1 MNILKKG
8 IYFLFAATVIVAC
21 SDDDDTP
28 TAPPADNGGG
38 TTTTDTTDTTDTA
51 DMSDHPLAATSWSI
65 ASEAASLAVGPSKE
79 DLSWWGLSADDVT
92 TRACMLDDVFTFS
105 ADGTFSIALGDD
117 TWLETWQADAEGC
130 AAPVAPHVSGDHTWS
145 GDGTTFTLVGEGS
158 FIALQKANNQNQTGT
173 PDANTINYEFSLDE
187 NTLMVYV
194 TGFQDDAYWAYKMTK
209 Q

>member
-28 TAPPADNGGG
+28 TAPPPADNGGG
-38 TTTTDTTDTTDTA
+38 TTTTDTTDTA

-130 AAPVAPHVSGDHTWS
+130 GCTSCS
-145 GDGTTFTLVGEGS
+145 S
-158 FIALQKANNQNQTGT
+158 C
-173 PDANTINYEFSLDE
+173 
-187 NTLMVYV
+187 
-194 TGFQDDAYWAYKMTK
+194 
-209 Q
+209 

>member
-28 TAPPADNGGG
+28 TVPPVDNGGG
-38 TTTTDTTDTTDTA
+38 STTV
-51 DMSDHPLAATSWSI
+51 DMSDHPLADTSWSI
-65 ASEAASLAVGPSKE
+65 ANEDGCLAVGPSKA
-79 DLSWWGLSADDVT
+79 DLGWWNLSSATGIGD
-92 TRACMLDDVFTFS
+92 RGCMLDDVFTFK
-105 ADGTFSIALGDD
+105 ADGTYSIALGDD

-130 AAPVAPHVSGDHTWS
+130 GAPVAPHVSGDHTWS

-158 FIALQKANNQNQTGT
+158 YIALQKANNQNQDGT
-173 PDANTINYEFSLDE
+173 PDDNTTTYEFSLVDG
-187 NTLMVYV
+187 NTLMVYL
-194 TGFQDDAYWAYKMTK
+194 TGFQDGAYWAYKMTK

>member
-28 TAPPADNGGG
+28 TAPPVDNGGG
-38 TTTTDTTDTTDTA
+38 STTA
-51 DMSDHPLAATSWSI
+51 DMSDHPLADTSWSI
-65 ASEAASLAVGPSKE
+65 ASEEGAIAVGPSKT
-79 DLSWWGLSADDVT
+79 DLSWWGLPAADVT
-92 TRACMLDDVFTFS
+92 TRACMLDDVFTFG

-117 TWLETWQADAEGC
+117 TWLETWQADAEECG
-130 AAPVAPHVSGDHTWS
+130 APVAPHVSGDHTWS

-173 PDANTINYEFSLDE
+173 PDANTTNYEFSLDG

-194 TGFQDDAYWAYKMTK
+194 TGFQDGAYWAYKMTK